1 MSPILGPSL
10 KENLTEADHQ
20 GGIENSDREANER
33 LSRAAFVKHHGHLYA
48 DTPHVGEASEVEPA
62 SPAGTT
68 QRVQASSV
76 ASLGAEEYFVPPK
89 DRNIL
94 KRTRAKTKIAKAP
107 RQPALSKK
115 RPPRQPAYTDV
126 QIEWLL
132 TERLLSQKDFDG
144 SASANSTLW
153 NVIAAAFKL
162 QFKQSRDPKTMMNKW
177 NIHVKIFR
185 DYCQDCYA
193 VASSGSSRDDRD
205 DIVKPKYAD
214 LFETYQYNHRPLST
228 PMNIACDDDSGS
240 ELAPEGEYEPSS
252 PSLDC
257 MYEVDNLSRDH
268 EQPHEGDEYEEGS
281 DPGFFSM
288 RDAMEREQRAAKGKG
303 PARGGHRDEDT
314 GEIGHLS

>member
-1 MSPILGPSL
+1 M
-10 KENLTEADHQ
+10 
-20 GGIENSDREANER
+20 
-33 LSRAAFVKHHGHLYA
+33 
-48 DTPHVGEASEVEPA
+48 
-62 SPAGTT
+62 
-68 QRVQASSV
+68 
-76 ASLGAEEYFVPPK
+76 
-89 DRNIL
+89 
-94 KRTRAKTKIAKAP
+94 
-107 RQPALSKK
+107 
-115 RPPRQPAYTDV
+115 

-252 PSLDC
+252 PGLDC
-257 MYEVDNLSRDH
+257 MDEEDDLSGDH
-268 EQPHEGDEYEEGS
+268 EQLNEGDEHEEGS
-281 DPGFFSM
+281 DPGFFPM

-314 GEIGHLS
+314 GEIGHRKRIGGGVDKYRPKNKKLGRPCNADREGALHTARMADQRERDTDMRAFLSAESDKAHQAHLASTKVLMEGLMGVARALAGKSE